1 MLLGFHGYSNSG
13 DTRTAAEAAEAAE
26 ARRGE
31 GACLRSMGL

>member
-1 MLLGFHGYSNSG
+1 MLLGFHGYSNGG
-13 DTRTAAEAAEAAE
+13 DARTAAEAAE